1 MWVIMKKFKG
11 KKIVVIFIVMLI
23 ILFIAIL
30 LFMILNNNISKKIY
44 EINKNNFSLKY
55 DNTWKVEKE
64 DETEINFIHKKSGSK
79 FNIKINEIDEEY
91 QYKTLDEISDSLLY
105 NIREQNPNYKLIQDE
120 KTVITKNNFEAY
132 KLLFETDNSQAEIY
146 YYKQGN
152 RIVMF
157 TYEATFEYFDILLDS
172 VNSIMNNFVLN
183 EEKFD
188 VKTSINL
195 NTTGIK
201 YTEQEDIS
209 NLLKNTTDYEIAA
222 SNYLVNY
229 SIPSNFKLMELNTRY
244 GNYNFE
250 NLQLGTSINLRTSIL
265 NANLYEYL
273 DKEDTPNLYENYNLN
288 SYNESN
294 EELDKFGDTP
304 LSYIYKNSYLSNNKL
319 TENIAI
325 VYELNKNHILI
336 IRISSE
342 GVGIPEELVKMIKI
356 NKIENIASNIK
367 IEQEDGFLIGKLKRF
382 IDYTYEK
389 IEEITLRLP
398 LEYEEIDKENNLY
411 EKRNYVLNYNEEK
424 EIYDYEVS
432 FEIIEFDINSK
443 INTLNREMD
452 YYKDNGE
459 YKEFSKSQD
468 IISNNKQFQV
478 YDSSYTRNK

>member
-1 MWVIMKKFKG
+1 MKKFIE
-11 KKIVVIFIVMLI
+11 KKIIIIFIVMI
-23 ILFIAIL
+23 IIFFIAIL
-30 LFMILNNNISKKIY
+30 LFIILNKNKTNIY

-55 DNTWKVEKE
+55 DNTWKIEKE
-64 DETEINFIHKKSGSK
+64 EENEINFIHKKSGSK

-132 KLLFETDNSQAEIY
+132 KLLFETDNSQAEIC

-172 VNSIMNNFVLN
+172 VNSIINDFVLN

-201 YTEQEDIS
+201 YTEQDDIS
-209 NLLKNTTDYEIAA
+209 NLLNNTKDYEIAS

-229 SIPSNFKLMELNTRY
+229 SIPSNFKLTELNTIY

-273 DKEDTPNLYENYNLN
+273 EKEDTPNLYENYNLN

-367 IEQEDGFLIGKLKRF
+367 IEQEDGFLIGKLKKF
-382 IDYTYEK
+382 TDYTYENV
-389 IEEITLRLP
+389 EEIKLRLP
-398 LEYEEIDKENNLY
+398 LEYQEIDKENNLY

-443 INTLNREMD
+443 IDTLNREIS
-452 YYKDNGE
+452 YYKGNGE
-459 YKEFSKSQD
+459 YKEFSKSQN
-468 IISNNKQFQV
+468 ILSNNRQFQV
-478 YDSSYTRNK
+478 YDASYTRNK

>member
-1 MWVIMKKFKG
+1 MKKFIE
-11 KKIVVIFIVMLI
+11 KKIIIIFIVMII
-23 ILFIAIL
+23 ILFTAIL
-30 LFMILNNNISKKIY
+30 LFIILNNNKTNIY

-55 DNTWKVEKE
+55 DNTWKIEKE

-79 FNIKINEIDEEY
+79 FNIKINEIEEEF

-105 NIREQNPNYKLIQDE
+105 NIREQNPNYKLIQNE
-120 KTVITKNNFEAY
+120 KTVNTKNNFEAY
-132 KLLFETDNSQAEIY
+132 KLLFETDNSQAEIC

-152 RIVMF
+152 SIVMF
-157 TYEATFEYFDILLDS
+157 TYEAKFEYFDILLDS
-172 VNSIMNNFVLN
+172 VNSIINDFVLN

-195 NTTGIK
+195 NTTGIN
-201 YTEQEDIS
+201 YTEQNDIS
-209 NLLKNTTDYEIAA
+209 NLLNNTTDYEIAG

-229 SIPSNFKLMELNTRY
+229 SIPSNFKLTELNTIY

-273 DKEDTPNLYENYNLN
+273 DKEDNPNLYENYNLN

-398 LEYEEIDKENNLY
+398 LEYQEIDKENNLY

-443 INTLNREMD
+443 INTLNRQMD
-452 YYKDNGE
+452 YYKENGE

-478 YDSSYTRNK
+478 YDGSYIRNKLCNR

>member
-1 MWVIMKKFKG
+1 MWVTMKKLKG
-11 KKIVVIFIVMLI
+11 KKIIIIFIVMI
-23 ILFIAIL
+23 IIFLTAIL
-30 LFMILNNNISKKIY
+30 LFIILNNNKTKIY

-55 DNTWKVEKE
+55 DSTWKVEKE
-64 DETEINFIHKKSGSK
+64 EETEINLIHKKSYSK
-79 FNIKINEIDEEY
+79 FNIKINEIEEEY
-91 QYKTLDEISDSLLY
+91 QYKTLDEISDNLLY
-105 NIREQNPNYKLIQDE
+105 NIREQNPNYRLIQNE
-120 KTVITKNNFEAY
+120 KAIITKNNFEAY

-152 RIVMF
+152 RIVII

-172 VNSIMNNFVLN
+172 VNSIINNFVLN

-201 YTEQEDIS
+201 YTEQKDIS
-209 NLLKNTTDYEIAA
+209 NLLNNTTDYEIAS

-229 SIPSNFKLMELNTRY
+229 SIPSNFKLIELNTKY

-250 NLQLGTSINLRTSIL
+250 NLQLGTSINMITSIL

-304 LSYIYKNSYLSNNKL
+304 LSYIYKNSYITNNKL
-319 TENIAI
+319 NENIAI

-336 IRISSE
+336 IRIASE
-342 GVGIPEELVKMIKI
+342 GIGIPEELVKMIKI

-367 IEQEDGFLIGKLKRF
+367 IEQENGFLIGKLKRF
-382 IDYTYEK
+382 TDYTHEK
-389 IEEITLRLP
+389 VEEITLRLP
-398 LEYEEIDKENNLY
+398 VEYQEIDKENNLY
-411 EKRNYVLNYNEEK
+411 EERNYVLNYNEEK

-432 FEIIEFDINSK
+432 FEIIESDINSK
-443 INTLNREMD
+443 INTLNKEMN
-452 YYKDNGE
+452 YYKENGE

-468 IISNNKQFQV
+468 ILSNNKQFQV
-478 YDSSYTRNK
+478 YDGSYIRNK

>member
-1 MWVIMKKFKG
+1 MKKFIE
-11 KKIVVIFIVMLI
+11 KKIIIIFIVMIIIFFTAILLLI
-23 ILFIAIL
+23 IL
-30 LFMILNNNISKKIY
+30 NKNKTKIY

-55 DNTWKVEKE
+55 DNTWKIEKE
-64 DETEINFIHKKSGSK
+64 DENEINFIHKKSGSK
-79 FNIKINEIDEEY
+79 FNVKINEIEEEY

-105 NIREQNPNYKLIQDE
+105 NLREQNPNYKLIQDE
-120 KTVITKNNFEAY
+120 KTQVTKNNFEAY
-132 KLLFETDNSQAEIY
+132 KLLFETDNSQAEIC

-152 RIVMF
+152 SIVMF
-157 TYEATFEYFDILLDS
+157 TYEAKFEYFDILLDS
-172 VNSIMNNFVLN
+172 VNSIINDFVLN

-195 NTTGIK
+195 NTTGIN
-201 YTEQEDIS
+201 YTEQNDIS
-209 NLLKNTTDYEIAA
+209 NLLNNTTDYEIAG

-229 SIPSNFKLMELNTRY
+229 SIPSNFKLTELNTIY

-265 NANLYEYL
+265 NASLYEYL

-304 LSYIYKNSYLSNNKL
+304 LSYIYKNSYLNNNKL

-367 IEQEDGFLIGKLKRF
+367 IEQEDGFLIGRLKRF

-398 LEYEEIDKENNLY
+398 LEYQEIDKENNLY

-443 INTLNREMD
+443 IDSLNKEID

-459 YKEFSKSQD
+459 YKEFSKSED
-468 IISNNKQFQV
+468 ILSNNKQFQV

>member
-1 MWVIMKKFKG
+1 MKKLIE
-11 KKIVVIFIVMLI
+11 KKIIIIFIVMIIIFFTAILLLI
-23 ILFIAIL
+23 IL
-30 LFMILNNNISKKIY
+30 NKNKTKIY

-55 DNTWKVEKE
+55 DNTWKIEKE
-64 DETEINFIHKKSGSK
+64 DENEINFIHKKSGSK
-79 FNIKINEIDEEY
+79 FNVKINEIEEEY

-105 NIREQNPNYKLIQDE
+105 NLREQNPNYKLIQDE
-120 KTVITKNNFEAY
+120 KTQVTKNNFEAY
-132 KLLFETDNSQAEIY
+132 KLLFETDNSQAEIC

-152 RIVMF
+152 SIVMF
-157 TYEATFEYFDILLDS
+157 TYEAKFEYFDILLDS
-172 VNSIMNNFVLN
+172 VNSIINDFVLN

-195 NTTGIK
+195 NTTGIN
-201 YTEQEDIS
+201 YTEQNDIS
-209 NLLKNTTDYEIAA
+209 NLLNNTTDYEIAG

-229 SIPSNFKLMELNTRY
+229 SIPSNFKLTELNTIY

-265 NANLYEYL
+265 NASLYEYL

-304 LSYIYKNSYLSNNKL
+304 LSYIYKNSYLNNNKL

-367 IEQEDGFLIGKLKRF
+367 IEQEDGFLIGRLKRF

-398 LEYEEIDKENNLY
+398 LEYQEIDKENNLY

-443 INTLNREMD
+443 IDSLNKEID

-459 YKEFSKSQD
+459 YKEFSKSED
-468 IISNNKQFQV
+468 ILSNNKQFQV

>member
-1 MWVIMKKFKG
+1 MKKLIE
-11 KKIVVIFIVMLI
+11 KKIIIIFIVMIIIFFTAILLLI
-23 ILFIAIL
+23 IL
-30 LFMILNNNISKKIY
+30 NKNKTKIY

-55 DNTWKVEKE
+55 DNTWKIEKE
-64 DETEINFIHKKSGSK
+64 DENEINFIHKKSGSK
-79 FNIKINEIDEEY
+79 FNVKINEIEEKY

-105 NIREQNPNYKLIQDE
+105 NLREQNPNYKLIQDE
-120 KTVITKNNFEAY
+120 KTQVTKNNFEAY
-132 KLLFETDNSQAEIY
+132 KLLFETDNSQAEIC

-152 RIVMF
+152 SIVMF
-157 TYEATFEYFDILLDS
+157 TYEAKFEYFDILLDS
-172 VNSIMNNFVLN
+172 VNSIINDFVLN

-195 NTTGIK
+195 NTTGIN
-201 YTEQEDIS
+201 YTEQNDIS
-209 NLLKNTTDYEIAA
+209 NLLNNTTDYEIAG

-229 SIPSNFKLMELNTRY
+229 SIPSNFKLTELNTIY

-273 DKEDTPNLYENYNLN
+273 DKDDNTNLYENYNLN

-398 LEYEEIDKENNLY
+398 LEYQEIDKENNLY

-443 INTLNREMD
+443 INTLNRQMD
-452 YYKDNGE
+452 YYKENGE

-478 YDSSYTRNK
+478 YDGSYIRNKLCNR